1 MWALVIILFV
11 ATLVFLNPGAIQNFG
26 GILSGGNLS
35 ASQIAQYAANAGF
48 SGDDLATAVA
58 IALAESGGEVNPP
71 NPDAAITPGGS
82 IGLWQ
87 INLYYHPEFNGLDLT
102 DPQTNADA
110 AYAVYQ
116 AAGYNFM
123 PWSTYKSGRFLQ
135 YFDAAQRAV
144 NA

>member
-11 ATLVFLNPGAIQNFG
+11 ATLAILNPGAIQSFG
-26 GILSGGNLS
+26 GILGGNLS

-58 IALAESGGEVNPP
+58 IALAESSGNPTA
-71 NPDAAITPGGS
+71 NGDTALTPGGS
-82 IGLWQ
+82 VGLWQ
-87 INLYYHPEFNGLDLT
+87 INIAAHPEFEGWNLT

-116 AAGYNFM
+116 AAGYNFR
-123 PWSTYKSGRFLQ
+123 PWSTYKSGAFAQ
-135 YFDAAQRAV
+135 YLSDAQGAV

>member
-11 ATLVFLNPGAIQNFG
+11 ATLAFLNPGAIQNFG
-26 GILSGGNLS
+26 GILSGNLS

-58 IALAESGGEVNPP
+58 IALAESSGNP
-71 NPDAAITPGGS
+71 NANGDTNLTPGGS

-87 INLYYHPEFNGLDLT
+87 INLKAHPEFAQLDLT

-116 AAGYNFM
+116 AAGYNFQ

-135 YFDAAQRAV
+135 YFDAAQGAV